1 MIVFAVVSALVS
13 GDPSALK
20 SAMAFHSSRGV
31 FVYISMMA
39 SPAFFAMAATSS
51 MTMDVSP
58 ASKRPNVELSAFMV
72 PAVAGARRRGEAKLR
87 VPVAAAAARTTK
99 LPLEKIVAR

>member
-1 MIVFAVVSALVS
+1 
-13 GDPSALK
+13 
-20 SAMAFHSSRGV
+20 
-31 FVYISMMA
+31 MMA

-87 VPVAAAAARTTK
+87 VLW
-99 LPLEKIVAR
+99 LPLASCAKIATARQKILQQC